1 MDLILVTT
9 ITNTTPHDKSD
20 YPYVGQIISPSALL
34 LTQRGREVGCM
45 SCQLEFLVFFTRITK
60 RDTTLNH
67 LHPVETMTG
76 PILHQ
81 ICYL

>member
-1 MDLILVTT
+1 MVDDSS
-9 ITNTTPHDKSD
+9 NDTTPHNESK
-20 YPYVGQIISPSALL
+20 YRYVGQILGPSALL

-60 RDTTLNH
+60 RGTMLNH

>member
-1 MDLILVTT
+1 M
-9 ITNTTPHDKSD
+9 
-20 YPYVGQIISPSALL
+20 GQVIGPSALL

-60 RDTTLNH
+60 RGTMLNH

-76 PILHQ
+76 PYFTSKILSVTFQ
-81 ICYL
+81 TPVIPNTR